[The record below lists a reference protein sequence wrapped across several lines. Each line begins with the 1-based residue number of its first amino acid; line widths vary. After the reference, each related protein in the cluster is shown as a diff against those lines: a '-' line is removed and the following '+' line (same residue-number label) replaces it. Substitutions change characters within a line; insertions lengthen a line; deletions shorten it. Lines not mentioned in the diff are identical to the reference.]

1 MILRSRVDISRALD
15 TAERTGASSDPI
27 IRKPTKT
34 LPGSG
39 KKYDGTGKSASN
51 VIKILAHIEE
61 CLWDASP
68 VCAEAFNGKMSCAAS
83 GDPRDQEQ
91 NVMMET
97 A

>member
-1 MILRSRVDISRALD
+1 MAHRNGVDITKAPD
-15 TAERTGASSDPI
+15 TAERAGATGDPI
-27 IRKPTKT
+27 IRKLTET
-34 LPGSG
+34 LQGSG
-39 KKYDGTGKSASN
+39 QKYDGTEKSASK
-51 VIKILAHIEE
+51 VIKVMAHVEE

>member
-1 MILRSRVDISRALD
+1 MAHRNGVDITKASD
-15 TAERTGASSDPI
+15 TAERAGATGDPV
-27 IRKPTKT
+27 IRKLTKT
-34 LPGSG
+34 LQGSG
-39 KKYDGTGKSASN
+39 QKYDGTEKSASK
-51 VIKILAHIEE
+51 VIKVMAHVEE